1 MAKQILRVEPI
12 HSSQDFAVKW
22 KHNMR
27 IGNVPNADK
36 SLYYQNE
43 HLIKLPPGETYMS
56 YFEKRLAKLPY
67 YDTHKLRKG
76 GVIGFELLLSFGTK
90 NFPPDF
96 SMEQWKEQNKQFL
109 YDTFGRENVVS
120 AILHLDEGTPHIHV
134 IIFPIENGRLRA
146 RAFLP
151 DRQSMRD
158 LHVKYHEYTKE
169 CGLEPENQYTHMDH
183 IKIGMFYHNINLAL
197 KKELPEPEET
207 ESLKDYVT
215 RVNEFYKTQVLRS
228 FSKEIQFQQLQK
240 ENDALTKANR
250 TIEERTKKKYERALN
265 EIMKEIGSVRNAKHA
280 IQYRDSL
287 QKAILYTQQI
297 NPELAESVTTI
308 IINMQQNYERLMA
321 EREQESPAPDDY

>member
-36 SLYYQNE
+36 SLHYQNE

-56 YFEKRLAKLPY
+56 YFEKRLAELPY

-76 GVIGFELLLSFGTK
+76 GVIGFELMLSYGTK
-90 NFPPDF
+90 NLPSDF
-96 SMEQWKEQNKQFL
+96 SIEQWKEQNKQFL

-120 AILHLDEGTPHIHV
+120 AVLHMDEGSPHIHA
-134 IIFPIENGRLRA
+134 IILPIENGKLRA

-169 CGLEPENQYTHMDH
+169 CGLEPENRYTHIDH

-197 KKELPEPEET
+197 EKELPEPEKK
-207 ESLKDYVT
+207 ESFKDYVT
-215 RVNEFYKTQVLRS
+215 RVNEFYKIQSLRS
-228 FSKEIQFQQLQK
+228 FSKEIQIQQLQK

-250 TIEERTKKKYERALN
+250 TMEERIKKKYEREIK
-265 EIMKEIGSVRNAKHA
+265 EIMKEIGSIRNAKHA

-308 IINMQQNYERLMA
+308 ITNMQRNYERTME
-321 EREQESPAPDDY
+321 ERDQGISAPNAY